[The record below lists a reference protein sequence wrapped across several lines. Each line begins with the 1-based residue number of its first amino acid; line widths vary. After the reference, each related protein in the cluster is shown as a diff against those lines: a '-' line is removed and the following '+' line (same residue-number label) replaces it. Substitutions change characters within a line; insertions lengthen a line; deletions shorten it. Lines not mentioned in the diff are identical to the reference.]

1 MFISFDIGPLLKI
14 DASELMKVLH
24 TMTGSIDTTNKFFKQ
39 NFPPLHKTTMQ
50 NKTDIDVLKEHF
62 PEHAHKIKRLTT
74 KMRDIEHNEAQND
87 EKMRQINKL
96 VSSLFV
102 EFTELEE
109 GQTSANDAL
118 DELKNEQKDLAQVT
132 A

>member
-1 MFISFDIGPLLKI
+1 
-14 DASELMKVLH
+14 
-24 TMTGSIDTTNKFFKQ
+24 
-39 NFPPLHKTTMQ
+39 
-50 NKTDIDVLKEHF
+50 
-62 PEHAHKIKRLTT
+62 
-74 KMRDIEHNEAQND
+74 MRDIEHNEAQND